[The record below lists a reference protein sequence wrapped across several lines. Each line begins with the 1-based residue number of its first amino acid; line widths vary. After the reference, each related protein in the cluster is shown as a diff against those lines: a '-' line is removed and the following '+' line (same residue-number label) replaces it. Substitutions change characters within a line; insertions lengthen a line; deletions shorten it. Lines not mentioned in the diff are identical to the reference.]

1 MLAPV
6 TLILGGA
13 RSGKS
18 RYAQAFA
25 ESQPG
30 PCVYLATAEVR
41 DDEMAA
47 RIETHRQD
55 RGPRWTTVEEPVD
68 LAGALRAAATAEGAV
83 LVDCLTLWL
92 SNLME
97 RERDIVAATA
107 GLIEALP
114 ALGGPV
120 IFVSN
125 EVGWGIVPDNA
136 LARRFR
142 DEAGRL
148 NQAVAAAAQR
158 VDFVAAGLP
167 LTLKDTTVR

>member
-6 TLILGGA
+6 ILILGAA
-13 RSGKS
+13 RSGKC
-18 RYAQAFA
+18 RYAQQLA

-30 PCVYLATAEVR
+30 PCVYFATAEVR

-47 RIETHRQD
+47 RIDAHRKL

-68 LAGALRAAATAEGAV
+68 LAGTLRATTASNGVV

-92 SNLME
+92 ANLME
-97 RERDIVAATA
+97 RGRDVAAETA
-107 GLIEALP
+107 ALVAALP
-114 ALGGPV
+114 ALAGPV
-120 IFVSN
+120 ILVSN
-125 EVGWGIVPDNA
+125 EVGLAIVPENT

-142 DEAGRL
+142 DEAGSL
-148 NQAVAAAAQR
+148 NQAIAAAAQR

-167 LTLKDTTVR
+167 LTLKDAARR